1 MRSLMLFFILA
12 VTPSA
17 FALENNITL
26 IAHLSASVNQQLSRK
41 KIKNIYLLKHR
52 SWPDETP
59 VIVVNRRSESPLR
72 QQFERKLGLS
82 SKKYAWYLKK
92 MHYKGIRLPVI
103 QNSRQAVL
111 TFVENVP
118 GAIAYINGSPP
129 NNYPHITTLGQL

>member
-1 MRSLMLFFILA
+1 MRSIILFFTLSVA
-12 VTPSA
+12 PSI

-26 IAHLSASVNQQLSRK
+26 IAHLSATVNQPLSRK
-41 KIKNIYLLKHR
+41 KIKNIYLLKQR
-52 SWPDETP
+52 SWPDENP
-59 VIVVNRRSESPLR
+59 IIVVNRSSQSSLR
-72 QQFERKLGLS
+72 QHFERKLGLS

-118 GAIAYINGSPP
+118 GAIAYIEGPLP
-129 NNYPHITTLGQL
+129 NSYPHIKTIGQL